1 VENSSSE
8 RKLPEILFVTCV
20 LLIWHTTNAA
30 HQCSQAAEKFYQV
43 SSFMA
48 AGKWM
53 GNIHWS
59 YLNFSIWLAHLL
71 LVGFD
76 IKEYMQIHAVV
87 NRGSLA
93 MLT

>member
-8 RKLPEILFVTCV
+8 RKVPEIIFVTCV
-20 LLIWHTTNAA
+20 LIWHTTNAA
-30 HQCSQAAEKFYQV
+30 HQFSQAAEKFYQV

-48 AGKWM
+48 ASKWM

-76 IKEYMQIHAVV
+76 IEEYMQIHAVV